1 VALDS
6 TWMLID
12 GQEQAIAPGVA
23 VTAEIKDGPAE
34 RDQLSAVVML
44 PLLRWY
50 AYEEIRER

>member
-1 VALDS
+1 
-6 TWMLID
+6 MLID